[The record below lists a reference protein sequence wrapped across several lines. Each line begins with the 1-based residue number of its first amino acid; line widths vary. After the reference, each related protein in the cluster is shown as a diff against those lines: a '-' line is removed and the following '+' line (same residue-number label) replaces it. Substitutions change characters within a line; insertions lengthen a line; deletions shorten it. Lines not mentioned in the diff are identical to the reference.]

1 MRNRNTALAVLTGL
15 SFYAFFLFGFA
26 DNVKGP
32 IIPELLADL
41 NLSYAAGSTLLLSAY
56 IGFMVGVLATGLIA
70 SRRDNRTALIIAA
83 LGVSLGAAG
92 NVVLGSPLLLT
103 FSFFSLGF
111 GLGAIEVG
119 ANGLIATLY
128 PAESGRYL
136 NLLAVFHGAGSML
149 APFIAGLFIAG
160 GASWRTVYSLIVPLA
175 ALQALL
181 FLLFRRPDGSRRE
194 RAADSR
200 LELKLL
206 WRRNLLFYALFL
218 TFYVAAEI
226 GVASWMVDYL
236 LKAKGYPVALG
247 SALLSGYFGCVMLGR
262 FIGSFLVERLGYRR
276 VLIWTSVLSLFCLG
290 AGILAPRE
298 FAFLIPLT
306 GLFFS
311 VMFPTATA
319 DAARKTDAPQEAVF
333 SVLFFCAGLGGMLG
347 PWLVGFSAQFFSIAG
362 GFAVNL
368 IFIVLMFMVL
378 LPVRSDSS
386 YP

>member
-1 MRNRNTALAVLTGL
+1 MRSRNRAIALLTGL

-56 IGFMVGVLATGLIA
+56 IGFMAGVLATGFVA

-83 LGVSLGAAG
+83 LGISLGAAG

-103 FSFFSLGF
+103 GSFFFLGY

-149 APFIAGLFIAG
+149 APFIAGLFIAA
-160 GASWRTVYSLIVPLA
+160 GASWRTVYAMIIPLA
-175 ALQALL
+175 GLQALL
-181 FLLFRRPDGSRRE
+181 FLFFRRPGEKRRE
-194 RAADSR
+194 RSAGSG
-200 LELKLL
+200 LELRLL
-206 WRRNLLFYALFL
+206 WRRNLLLYALFL

-236 LKAKGYPVALG
+236 LKVKEYPVALG
-247 SALLSGYFGCVMLGR
+247 SVLLSGYFGCVMLGR

-276 VLIWTSVLSLFCLG
+276 VLIWTSMLSFFSLS
-290 AGILAPRE
+290 AGILAARE
-298 FAFLIPLT
+298 LAFLIPLT
-306 GLFFS
+306 GLFFA

-319 DAARKTDAPQEAVF
+319 DAARTTDAPQEAVF

-347 PWLVGFSAQFFSIAG
+347 PWLVGFSAQFFTIAG

-368 IFIVLMFMVL
+368 IFIVLMFLML
-378 LPVRSDSS
+378 LPVRADSK
-386 YP
+386 